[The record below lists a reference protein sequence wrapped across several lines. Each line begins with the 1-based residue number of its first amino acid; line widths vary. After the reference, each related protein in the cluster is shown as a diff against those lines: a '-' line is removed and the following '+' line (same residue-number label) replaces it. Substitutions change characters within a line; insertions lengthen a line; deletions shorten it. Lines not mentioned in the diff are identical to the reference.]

1 MILAVAVAVIGARMI
16 LSLTTWMALA
26 FYALAVMALLAA
38 LRGRLV
44 MQRAEPLALGLATA
58 AAVAHGTHLW
68 IALWTPA
75 GIDLSLFNATS
86 LLGWLMTL
94 MLVVAA
100 IRQPLHSLGL
110 IIYPFAAF
118 ALILAQALGV
128 PTATT
133 VPVGASVDIHVI
145 TSVVAYAI
153 LGLASAQALLLA
165 WQESAL
171 RRRRAGPVLGFLP
184 PLQGME
190 ALLFQLV
197 ASGFVMLSIALI
209 SGWLFVDNLFAQD
222 LVHKTVISMTGW
234 LVFAGLLIGRSF
246 AGWRG
251 RTAIRW
257 TLWGFALLA
266 VAYFGSKIVLELI
279 LGRAG

>member
-1 MILAVAVAVIGARMI
+1 MIPAVETAAIGAQMI
-16 LSLTTWMALA
+16 LSLTTWVALA
-26 FYALAVMALLAA
+26 FYALAVMVLLTA
-38 LRGRLV
+38 LRGRLA
-44 MQRAEPLALGLATA
+44 MQRAEPLALSLA
-58 AAVAHGTHLW
+58 AAGVFIHGAHLGL
-68 IALWTPA
+68 ALWTPN

-86 LLGWLMTL
+86 LLGWLMAL
-94 MLVVAA
+94 MLVIGA

-110 IIYPFAAF
+110 VVYPFAAI
-118 ALILAQALGV
+118 ALILAQTLGV
-128 PTATT
+128 PTATM
-133 VPVGASVDIHVI
+133 VPIGASVDIHVV

-171 RRRRAGPVLGFLP
+171 RRRRAGPILGFLP

-197 ASGFVMLSIALI
+197 ASGFVMLSVALV

-234 LVFAGLLIGRSF
+234 LVFAGLLIGRSL

-257 TLWGFALLA
+257 TLWGFGLLA

-279 LGRAG
+279 LGQAT

>member
-1 MILAVAVAVIGARMI
+1 MI
-16 LSLTTWMALA
+16 LSLTTWIAFA
-26 FYALAVMALLAA
+26 FYALAVAVLLAA
-38 LRGRLV
+38 LRGRLA
-44 MQRAEPLALGLATA
+44 MQRAEPLALGLAA
-58 AAVAHGTHLW
+58 AAALIHGAHLW
-68 IALWTPA
+68 FALWTPA
-75 GIDLSLFNATS
+75 GIDLSLFNAVS
-86 LLGWLMTL
+86 LLGWLMAL

-100 IRQPLHSLGL
+100 VRQPLHSLGL
-110 IIYPFAAF
+110 VVYPFAAL

-165 WQESAL
+165 WQEGAL
-171 RRRRAGPVLGFLP
+171 RRRRAGPILGFLP

-197 ASGFVMLSIALI
+197 ASGFVMLSVALI

-234 LVFAGLLIGRSF
+234 LVFAGLLVGRSL

-279 LGRAG
+279 LGKAA